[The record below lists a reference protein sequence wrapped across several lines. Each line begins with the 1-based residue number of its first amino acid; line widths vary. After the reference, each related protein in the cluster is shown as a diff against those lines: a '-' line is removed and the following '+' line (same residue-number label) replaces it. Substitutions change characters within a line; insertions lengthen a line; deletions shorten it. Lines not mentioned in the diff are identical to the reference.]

1 MARPLKKQK
10 PKLSPEL
17 LKVAKVMNTLSPA
30 QTVNGTAPVQ
40 VSNSVTV
47 ASTPQKQPKP
57 QPQHKDK
64 LGRLIALDDFVA
76 FPSHNSL
83 SVGKIVKL
91 NNKMVKVLEIKK
103 PNRYGASEYNKYPDD
118 VVKLEQSDMT
128 WYILKNSL

>member
-1 MARPLKKQK
+1 
-10 PKLSPEL
+10 
-17 LKVAKVMNTLSPA
+17 MNTLSPV
-30 QTVNGTAPVQ
+30 QTANGLVPVQ
-40 VSNSVTV
+40 GSSSGTV

-76 FPSHNSL
+76 FPNHNGL
-83 SVGKIVKL
+83 SVGKIIKL
-91 NNKMVKVLEIKK
+91 NNKMVKILEIKK
-103 PNRYGASEYNKYPDD
+103 PTRYGASEYNKYPDD